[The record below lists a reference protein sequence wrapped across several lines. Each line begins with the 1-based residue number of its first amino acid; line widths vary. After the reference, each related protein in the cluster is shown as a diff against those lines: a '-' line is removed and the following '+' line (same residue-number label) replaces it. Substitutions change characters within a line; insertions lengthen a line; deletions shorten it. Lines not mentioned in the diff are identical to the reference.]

1 MSDSMNGGKLYDVKA
16 AMSFLL
22 DKKKR
27 LLTKKD
33 RLAIITLL
41 SGGALLPMNEENMKD
56 LLNKVDAI
64 RTKPWTNIWGALSK
78 ALEVLLQRQGDI
90 NCVIIYFTLSK

>member
-1 MSDSMNGGKLYDVKA
+1 VVAIDVSDSMNGGKLYDVKA

-41 SGGALLPMNEENMKD
+41 SGGALLPMNEEN
-56 LLNKVDAI
+56 I
-64 RTKPWTNIWGALSK
+64 S
-78 ALEVLLQRQGDI
+78 
-90 NCVIIYFTLSK
+90 